1 MFIDYWL
8 VKYLATTHYTS
19 TTSYKYLATDII
31 QDVVS
36 YTKIKTYV
44 IYTLLSYYITV
55 LLYTLINKASY
66 FGPEGGPINEV
77 SLYIDMGVGKTYKNK
92 WDIIFNILHVHITIP
107 CPWLNSGADPGGV
120 LGVKRPPSGIILG
133 KPK

>member
-36 YTKIKTYV
+36 YTKIKTYAFTLCLA
-44 IYTLLSYYITV
+44 IILQYCYTLTNKATFCLVALKRFLVIAEGH
-55 LLYTLINKASY
+55 LINKAIY

-107 CPWLNSGADPGGV
+107 CPWLNYY
-120 LGVKRPPSGIILG
+120 
-133 KPK
+133 